1 MIKNLLFLS
10 KIGKDLTKHTDAFYW
25 YRTFYYNITIMEYL
39 TVKKSEYGEKIVYW
53 YRNFWMDVN
62 HGSAHEL

>member
-39 TVKKSEYGEKIVYW
+39 TVKKSEYGEKK
-53 YRNFWMDVN
+53 
-62 HGSAHEL
+62 